1 MKKLTALLCVAAMLV
16 SSVSAFAAGSST
28 ETTKIPGTDIV
39 LDGVVFGA
47 EAGYDSS
54 IDHAAA
60 PENRTASVSNTSSGQ
75 ASSGQSSSNAA
86 APAQSAPAS
95 SGQSGNAAAP
105 AAENQDNAN
114 VGTLGST
121 EGLGDDAKAII
132 DSTRDASNPVDTN
145 ALLEKAG
152 LTGVQKLYGTDE
164 EIDLGQVKF
173 AAVSDWMATKAAGEQ
188 SFKLPDSAASY
199 PATDLVVLL
208 IHPQTG
214 KGVLLKVDVKD
225 NKATVNFP
233 FAGPF
238 ILLAKAAA

>member
-16 SSVSAFAAGSST
+16 CSVSAFAKGSGGST
-28 ETTKIPGTDIV
+28 TIAPGNVIIHG
-39 LDGVVFGA
+39 DGFGA
-47 EAGYDSS
+47 ESGYDSS
-54 IDHAAA
+54 KQTA
-60 PENRTASVSNTSSGQ
+60 PTTESRTATVATTPAEQ
-75 ASSGQSSSNAA
+75 ASSGETSNVA
-86 APAQSAPAS
+86 APAAT
-95 SGQSGNAAAP
+95 GQSGNAAAP
-105 AAENQDNAN
+105 AAETQDDAN

-121 EGLGDDAKAII
+121 DGLGDDAKAII
-132 DSTRDASNPVDTN
+132 DSTRDASNPVETD

-164 EIDLGQVKF
+164 EIDLSTVKL
-173 AAVSDWMATKAAGEQ
+173 AVVSEWMATKASGEQ

-199 PATDLVVLL
+199 PAADLLVLL
-208 IHPQTG
+208 VHPQTG
-214 KGVLLKVDVKD
+214 KGVLLKIDVKD